1 MKEKFVV
8 GLVGPLGSGK
18 TMVAQYLV
26 PLGYR
31 SLRFSQPIDEK
42 IKKRGLIRSRQ
53 TQQNIGDEF
62 RIKHGPDYIGKLLVE
77 KIYQDVSHDKFV
89 VEGFRNPC
97 EVAPFRRLENFVLIG
112 LNADPKVRFERL
124 VDRGQDRDPEVWED
138 FQKQEARDQGIGQPV
153 HGQNVLGSLELAD
166 FIVDT
171 DRPIEEVYNKVIK
184 VIEEAQDEFE
194 RKASGGSEEC
204 DFC

>member
-1 MKEKFVV
+1 MSKLVI

-18 TMVAQYLV
+18 TTIAEYLV
-26 PLGYR
+26 SQGFV
-31 SLRFSQPIDEK
+31 SLRFSQPIDEE
-42 IKKRGLIRSRQ
+42 IIKRGLERNRK
-53 TQQNIGDEF
+53 TQQDIGDEF
-62 RIKHGPDYIGKLLVE
+62 RVQHGGDYIGKLLVE
-77 KIYQDVSHDKFV
+77 RLNQDKNHDDFV
-89 VEGFRNPC
+89 VEGFRNPS
-97 EVAPFRRLENFVLIG
+97 EVTPFRKLENFVLIG
-112 LNADPKVRFERL
+112 LNTDPKVRFERL
-124 VDRGQDRDPEVWED
+124 VARGQDRDPEVWED
-138 FQKQEARDQGIGQPV
+138 FQKQETRDQGIAQPL